1 MSVRSYWSL
10 WIIFAVVGMLMFITD
25 TLTMFAGVVFGFV
38 AFGLTFMGMMNVLPL
53 VVSHPTEHEPEV
65 ARSEALQPMK
75 ETPAKVFGALK
86 SA

>member
-10 WIIFAVVGMLMFITD
+10 WIIFAVVAMLMFITD
-25 TLTMFAGVVFGFV
+25 TLTMSAGVVFGFV

-53 VVSHPTEHEPEV
+53 VVSHPTKNDPEM
-65 ARSEALQPMK
+65 AKSEALQPMK
-75 ETPAKVFGALK
+75 ETPAKAFGVLK